1 MGSLLDER
9 LAEIDERLRSLQSG
23 LEPVDDAPADTGP
36 PEPPRTPLHPVPPPT
51 PLYASASAEAA
62 GSDRQQPAGSERII
76 SQLRELG
83 DAHERL
89 LDLHRDLLSQYAELL
104 AQRAAATASMSVTA
118 GPFADGDAVRAFER
132 GLRGL
137 PGVSATTTR
146 EYLAGDRVAFDV
158 RIDAR

>member
-1 MGSLLDER
+1 MISLLDER
-9 LAEIDERLRSLQSG
+9 LAEIDERLRSLQAG
-23 LEPVDDAPADTGP
+23 LEPVGTPAADPGL
-36 PEPPRTPLHPVPPPT
+36 PEPSLPPPT
-51 PLYASASAEAA
+51 ALHAPRSTDAPV
-62 GSDRQQPAGSERII
+62 SDPSPPAGSERII
-76 SQLRELG
+76 AQLRELG

-104 AQRAAATASMSVTA
+104 AQRATATASVSVTA

-137 PGVSATTTR
+137 PGVRATTTR

>member
-1 MGSLLDER
+1 MFSLLDER

-23 LEPVDDAPADTGP
+23 LESAGDAPADSSP
-36 PEPPRTPLHPVPPPT
+36 PALREPPLPPPT
-51 PLYASASAEAA
+51 PLHSPPLTDAPAS
-62 GSDRQQPAGSERII
+62 DPQPPAGAERII

-104 AQRAAATASMSVTA
+104 AQRATASANVSVIA
-118 GPFADGDAVRAFER
+118 GPFADGDAVRVFER
-132 GLRGL
+132 GMRGL

>member
-1 MGSLLDER
+1 MISLLDER

-23 LEPVDDAPADTGP
+23 LEPVSDTSADADAAV
-36 PEPPRTPLHPVPPPT
+36 PEPPLPPPT
-51 PLYASASAEAA
+51 PLHASPPPDAPV
-62 GSDRQQPAGSERII
+62 SDSQPLAGSERII
-76 SQLRELG
+76 AQLQELG

-104 AQRAAATASMSVTA
+104 AQRAAASASVSVTA
-118 GPFADGDAVRAFER
+118 GPFADGDAVRAFES

-137 PGVSATTTR
+137 PGVSATTAR
-146 EYLAGDRVAFDV
+146 EYLGGDRVAFDV

>member
-1 MGSLLDER
+1 MISLLDER
-9 LAEIDERLRSLQSG
+9 LAEIDERLRSLQAG
-23 LEPVDDAPADTGP
+23 LEPVGTPAADPGL
-36 PEPPRTPLHPVPPPT
+36 PEPSLPPPT
-51 PLYASASAEAA
+51 ALHAPRSTDAPV
-62 GSDRQQPAGSERII
+62 SDPSPPAGSERII
-76 SQLRELG
+76 AQLRELG

-89 LDLHRDLLSQYAELL
+89 LDLHRDLLSQYA
-104 AQRAAATASMSVTA
+104 VTA

>member
-1 MGSLLDER
+1 MISLLDER

-23 LEPVDDAPADTGP
+23 LAPAGDAPDGSSPPPP
-36 PEPPRTPLHPVPPPT
+36 PEPPLPPPT
-51 PLYASASAEAA
+51 PLRSPALTDAPL
-62 GSDRQQPAGSERII
+62 SDPQPPLGSERII

-104 AQRAAATASMSVTA
+104 AQRAAATATANVSVTA

-132 GLRGL
+132 GMRGL